1 MIELKDLKNREVKN
15 NETIKFDYDLEFQT
29 NDQGKLKIPFTFEKV
44 IESTG
49 NEWKILVRLKPTQE
63 KESQIYEFNYMLP
76 KQNVQLVLVTAT
88 GLRLFQMILQE
99 EIQDKS
105 LIDFEIGNLI
115 QSNIEKG
122 L

>member
-1 MIELKDLKNREVKN
+1 MIELKDLKNREVKD

-29 NDQGKLKIPFTFEKV
+29 NDQGKLKIPFTFERV
-44 IESTG
+44 MESTG

-99 EIQDKS
+99 EIQDKH